1 MPEAWQSPP
10 QYQAPYFDPST
21 NGSIPPAPYFPAP
34 QKKRGGFWKVV
45 TAAVIAGVAI
55 LVIWTVITRRPGDG
69 DVPAT
74 VLSATEQGNTTDIGD
89 DQADPDGDKLSNADE
104 KKYNTN
110 PSDPDTDKDG
120 YTDGQEVESGY
131 NPNGAGRLSLEAPT
145 DSPITTDPNRQT
157 LVNKVELS
165 GVPLKTVFAAKG
177 SHTCQVTGGAVEQN
191 TVTVKVKDGKVRQ
204 ETPVN
209 GSTLVFIINGRDFYM
224 NGFEG
229 AKYMKLEF
237 DSTTGIATGEGAR
250 VKNGIF
256 ASEPLILASDP
267 IKVAC
272 AETSLADKE
281 FEVSAEQLVN
291 ADSQ

>member
-1 MPEAWQSPP
+1 MPEAWQTPP
-10 QYQAPYFDPST
+10 QYQAPYFDPSA
-21 NGSIPPAPYFPAP
+21 GSSGPVPPAPYFQTP
-34 QKKRGGFWKVV
+34 QKKRGGFWKVATGV
-45 TAAVIAGVAI
+45 VIAGVAV
-55 LVIWTVITRRPGDG
+55 LVIWTVVTRRPGSET
-69 DVPAT
+69 VPAT
-74 VLSATEQGNTTDIGD
+74 VLSTTDENLSTDIGD
-89 DQADPDGDKLSNADE
+89 EQADPDGDKLTNADE

-120 YTDGQEVESGY
+120 FNDGQEVASGY
-131 NPNGAGRLSLEAPT
+131 NPNGSGRLSLEAPT

-157 LVNKVELS
+157 LVNTPELT
-165 GVPLKTVFAAKG
+165 GTPLATVFSGKG
-177 SHTCQVTGGAVEQN
+177 SFSCQVTGGTVEQN

-209 GSTLVFIINGRDFYM
+209 GSTLVFIIVGRDFYM

-237 DSTTGIATGEGAR
+237 DVTTGIATGEGAR

-267 IKVAC
+267 SKVAC
-272 AETSLADKE
+272 EQVAIADKE
-281 FEVSAEQLVN
+281 YEVSADQLV
-291 ADSQ
+291 SP